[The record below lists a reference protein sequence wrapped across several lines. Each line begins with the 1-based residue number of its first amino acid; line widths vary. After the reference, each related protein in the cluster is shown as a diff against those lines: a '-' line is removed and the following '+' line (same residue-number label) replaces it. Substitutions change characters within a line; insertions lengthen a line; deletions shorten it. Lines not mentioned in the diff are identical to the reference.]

1 MIIFEGLIFHDGN
14 LEVVF
19 AIIINF
25 EVYLYPSYR
34 MYPNKGKLRIKTSQI
49 VVTMKYNLLPRVYD
63 MLTETVNYR
72 KF

>member
-1 MIIFEGLIFHDGN
+1 
-14 LEVVF
+14 
-19 AIIINF
+19 
-25 EVYLYPSYR
+25 

-49 VVTMKYNLLPRVYD
+49 VVTMKYNLLPCVYD